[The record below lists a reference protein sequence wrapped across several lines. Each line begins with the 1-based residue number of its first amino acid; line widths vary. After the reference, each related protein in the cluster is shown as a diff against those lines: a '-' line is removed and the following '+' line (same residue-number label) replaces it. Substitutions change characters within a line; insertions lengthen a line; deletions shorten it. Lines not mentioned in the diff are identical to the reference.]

1 MRSAALGVSGFSGVG
16 CQSTVKQQSTAV
28 DTSLGQTHPL
38 TGKIFSVADQAFV
51 TEAQLLDA
59 LSGADYVLLGEKHD
73 NPIHHQIQAKIVAGL
88 PNLGAVQLEMLTMNK
103 AQRLSSATSEKEFRA
118 SNWQS
123 SVGGVFNLS
132 DLIKSIWSEI
142 RPLPA
147 HTSDDGLCYESIAS
161 ITQ

>member
-1 MRSAALGVSGFSGVG
+1 MKGCHEHKEFFDLRGCEALLLVFLVSLGVG

-103 AQRLSSATSEKEFRA
+103 AQRLSSATSEKEFKEA

-123 SVGGVFNLS
+123 SGWPGVFNLS
-132 DLIKSIWSEI
+132 DPNQVDL
-142 RPLPA
+142 
-147 HTSDDGLCYESIAS
+147 
-161 ITQ
+161 